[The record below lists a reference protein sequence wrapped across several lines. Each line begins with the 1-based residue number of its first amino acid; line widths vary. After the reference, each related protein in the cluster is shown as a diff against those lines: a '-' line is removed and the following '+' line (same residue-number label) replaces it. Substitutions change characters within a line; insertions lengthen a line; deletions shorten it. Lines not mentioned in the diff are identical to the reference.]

1 MTRQSSSLTREL
13 VKIATKGIVHLVN
26 EQRRTHSG
34 EPYDYV
40 QFNLP
45 AAMPAFPDP
54 RTLIQQR
61 LFGRST
67 LSLYSFGQALEQLA
81 EKPHVKGIVLNL
93 PMFVMPQ
100 ADLQTLHD
108 ALSRFR
114 AQGKRVIAY
123 AQMYDLK
130 SYFIASAAD
139 EIWLQEGGT
148 FMATGLIS
156 QQVFLRDALDT
167 IGVTADVVAISPYK
181 SAADQLSRS
190 EPSAESAAQLNWL
203 LDSLFD
209 TYVSAI
215 AAGRSLSADDAR
227 AMIDRAPLTDLEAQA
242 LGYVDRVTRQ
252 ELFHQHLGDDVKLI
266 MWEEAERRL
275 PIKVSFD
282 EEQIVVLALSG
293 VIVNGTSATP
303 PVDIPIP
310 LVGGPRIGD
319 VTTVNQ
325 IRDLMTNEKVKAVVV
340 YIDSQGGS
348 ATASEAIHSALSE
361 LAKTRPVVAVMGSV
375 AASGGY
381 YIATPAHHI
390 VAQPGTLTG
399 SIGVVLAKLVTDDLL
414 RKLRFNPFTYL
425 RGENADILASVAPF
439 SEAQRERMRANIERI
454 YDLFL
459 ERVQAARK
467 LTREQLE
474 PIAGGRVWT
483 GKQALDLGLVDEL
496 GGLDAGIA
504 KARRLAHLPS
514 TAPVLLYLRGPR
526 QPLVAQVADKVNPAA
541 AFHYWTTNLQHL
553 TSGQALYLVDHEWQ

>member
-1 MTRQSSSLTREL
+1 MTRKPSPITREL
-13 VKIATKGIVHLVN
+13 VKLVSRGVVHLVN
-26 EQRRTHSG
+26 EQRRSQPG

-45 AAMPAFPDP
+45 STMPAFTDP
-54 RTLIQQR
+54 RSFIQQR
-61 LFGRST
+61 LLGRSV
-67 LSLYSFGQALEQLA
+67 LSLYGFHRALEQLA
-81 EKPHVKGIVLNL
+81 EVPRLRGIVLNL
-93 PMFVMPQ
+93 PTLAMPQ
-100 ADLQTLHD
+100 AHLQTLRD
-108 ALSRFR
+108 TLSGFR
-114 AQGKRVIAY
+114 AHGKRVIAY
-123 AQMYDLK
+123 AQTYDLA
-130 SYFIASAAD
+130 SFFIASAAD
-139 EIWLQEGGT
+139 EVWLQEGGM
-148 FMATGLIS
+148 FMPTGLIS

-167 IGVTADVVAISPYK
+167 IGVSADVVAISPYK

-190 EPSAESAAQLNWL
+190 EPSPEGEAQLNWL
-203 LDSLFD
+203 LDSL
-209 TYVSAI
+209 YESYISAI
-215 AAGRSLSADDAR
+215 AAGRGWSVEEAR
-227 AMIDRAPLTDLEAQA
+227 AMVDRSPLTDLEAQQ

-252 ELFHQHLGDDVKLI
+252 ELFHKHLDGAALA
-266 MWEEAERRL
+266 MWETVERRL
-275 PIKVSFD
+275 PIQVAFD

-293 VIVNGTSATP
+293 VIVNGTSAAP

-319 VTTVNQ
+319 VTAVNQ
-325 IRDLMTNEKVKAVVV
+325 IRDLMTNDKVKAVVV

-361 LAKTRPVVAVMGSV
+361 LAKTRPVVAVMGGV

-399 SIGVVLAKLVTDDLL
+399 SIGVVVAKLVTNDLL

-425 RGENADILASVAPF
+425 RGENADILASVGPF
-439 SEAQRERMRANIERI
+439 TEAQRERMRASIERI
-454 YDLFL
+454 YELFL
-459 ERVQAARK
+459 ERVAASRK

-483 GKQALDLGLVDEL
+483 GQQALAHGLIDEL
-496 GGLDAGIA
+496 GGLEAGIA

-526 QPLVAQVADKVNPAA
+526 QPLVAQIAEKVNPAA
-541 AFHYWTTNLQHL
+541 ALHYWTTTLQL
-553 TSGQALYLVDHEWQ
+553 IANGQAQYLVDHVWR

>member
-13 VKIATKGIVHLVN
+13 VKLATKGVVHLVN
-26 EQRRTHSG
+26 EQRRNRSG

-54 RTLIQQR
+54 RSLIQQR
-61 LFGRST
+61 LFGRSA

-81 EKPHVKGIVLNL
+81 EKPHVKGILLNL
-93 PMFVMPQ
+93 PTFAMPQ

-130 SYFIASAAD
+130 SYFLASAAD
-139 EIWLQEGGT
+139 EIWLQEGGA

-190 EPSAESAAQLNWL
+190 EPSEESAAQLNWL

-215 AAGRSLSADDAR
+215 AAGRSLSTDDAR

-319 VTTVNQ
+319 VTAVNQ

-361 LAKTRPVVAVMGSV
+361 LAKTRPVVAVMGDI

-390 VAQPGTLTG
+390 IAQPGTLTG

-425 RGENADILASVAPF
+425 RGANADIFASVAPF

-454 YDLFL
+454 YSLFL

-526 QPLVAQVADKVNPAA
+526 QPLVAQVAEKVNPAA
-541 AFHYWTTNLQHL
+541 ALHYWTTTLQHL
-553 TSGQALYLVDHEWQ
+553 TSGQALYLVDHEWE

>member
-1 MTRQSSSLTREL
+1 MTHKPSPFTREL
-13 VKIATKGIVHLVN
+13 IKLVGKGIVHLVN
-26 EQRRTHSG
+26 EQRRSRPG
-34 EPYDYV
+34 DPYDYV

-45 AAMPAFPDP
+45 ATMPAFPDP
-54 RTLIQQR
+54 RSILQQR
-61 LFGRST
+61 LFGRSG
-67 LSLYSFGQALEQLA
+67 LSLYGFGQALERLA
-81 EKPHVKGIVLNL
+81 EMPSVKGVVLNL
-93 PMFVMPQ
+93 PMLAMPQ
-100 ADLQTLHD
+100 AHLQTLRD
-108 ALSRFR
+108 SLSHFR
-114 AQGKRVIAY
+114 AAGKRVVVY
-123 AQMYDLK
+123 AQTYDLA
-130 SYFIASAAD
+130 SYFLASAAD
-139 EIWLQEGGT
+139 EIWLQEGGA
-148 FMATGLIS
+148 FMTTGLLS

-190 EPSAESAAQLNWL
+190 EPSEESAAQLNWL

-215 AAGRSLSADDAR
+215 ANGRDMTPDDAR
-227 AMIDRAPLTDLEAQA
+227 AMINRAPLTDLEAQQ
-242 LGYVDRVTRQ
+242 LGYIDRVTRQ
-252 ELFHQHLGDDVKLI
+252 ELFHQHLGDAKII
-266 MWEEAERRL
+266 MWEEADRRL
-275 PIKVSFD
+275 PIKVAFD
-282 EEQIVVLALSG
+282 DEQIVVLALSG
-293 VIVNGTSATP
+293 MIVNGTSATP

-319 VTTVNQ
+319 VTAVNQ

-390 VAQPGTLTG
+390 IAQPGTLTG
-399 SIGVVLAKLVTDDLL
+399 SIGVVLAKLVTNDLL

-425 RGENADILASVAPF
+425 RGDNADILASVAPF
-439 SEAQRERMRANIERI
+439 SEAQRERMRASIERI
-454 YDLFL
+454 YSLFL
-459 ERVQAARK
+459 DRVAASRK

-483 GKQALDLGLVDEL
+483 GRQALELKLIDEL

-541 AFHYWTTNLQHL
+541 ALNYWTSNLYHL
-553 TSGQALYLVDHEWQ
+553 TNGQALYLVDHVWR